1 MNRNILGAIII
12 EGHVQGLSNT
22 RSLGEMGVP
31 VYVIDTKNCLARN
44 SKYCNRFF
52 LCPAYNS
59 DELADFLVK
68 LAQKEKIY
76 NWLLIPS
83 NDHAVYTI
91 SKNRSL
97 LEKYYKFVIPP
108 LDILDNIYDK
118 GKLIS
123 IASTLSIPVPI
134 TQYFSDKSDK
144 IKDSLSFPV
153 LTKGRQGLS
162 FYKTFGKKVFLALNE
177 NELRAQLKRIDLK
190 FDLEKTFTQEL
201 IPLTKENKTVSFTA
215 FCLNGEIMTYW
226 MGIKL
231 REHPWTF
238 GTATFAESIF
248 VQDCLSHSLLLLK
261 SLNYSGICEVEY
273 LLDPR
278 SKQYKL
284 IEINARTWL
293 WVGLAKASG
302 IDYAKILYKYV
313 NNQAI
318 DYPITYLNGLKWIN
332 YLTDGFMSIQAI
344 FQNKMKFMEYLQ
356 SLRGQKIPAVFSWT
370 DLKPSIMFPF
380 LALSLAK
387 NRKFFN

>member
-1 MNRNILGAIII
+1 MNSLFKITGAIII

-31 VYVIDTKNCLARN
+31 VYVIDTKNCLARY
-44 SKYCNRFF
+44 SKYCNKFF

-68 LAQKEKIY
+68 LVQKEKIQD
-76 NWLLIPS
+76 WLLLPS

-91 SKNRSL
+91 SKNKFE
-97 LEKYYKFVIPP
+97 LEKYFKFVIPP
-108 LDILDNIYDK
+108 LEILDNIYDK
-118 GKLIS
+118 AKL
-123 IASTLSIPVPI
+123 LSFAGRLNIPVPI
-134 TQYFSDKSDK
+134 TQYFYDKSDE
-144 IKDSLSFPV
+144 IKDTLTFPV

-162 FYKTFGKKVFLALNE
+162 FYKTFGKKVFLAQNE
-177 NELRAQLKRIDLK
+177 TELRDQLEKIGRK
-190 FDLEKTFTQEL
+190 FELEKTFTQEL
-201 IPLTKENKTVSFTA
+201 IPLSKENKTVSFTA
-215 FCLNGEIMTYW
+215 FCINGEIMTYW

-231 REHPWTF
+231 REHPWSF
-238 GTATFAESIF
+238 GTATFAESVFIR
-248 VQDCLSHSLLLLK
+248 DCLSHSQILLK

-278 SKQYKL
+278 SKEYKL

-313 NNQAI
+313 NNQ
-318 DYPITYLNGLKWIN
+318 DVTFPSTYTNGLKWIN
-332 YLTDGFMSIQAI
+332 YLTDGFMAIQAI
-344 FQNKMKFMEYLQ
+344 FQNKIQVMEYLH
-356 SLRGQKIPAVFSWT
+356 SLSGQKIHAVFSWN

-380 LALSLAK
+380 LA
-387 NRKFFN
+387 